1 MTLKQTASQTI
12 GPFFSYCLT
21 PESFGHHG
29 IAGPSLL
36 RSGLAGEKIR
46 IAGRLFDGANAP
58 VADALIEIWQ
68 ADSAGNYPDKVT
80 TDGFPGFGRAA
91 TNAAGHFHFE
101 TVKPGAV
108 PGRGNAW
115 QAPHIGII
123 ILARGMLTHLYTRL
137 YFADE
142 TEANAQDAVLNRV
155 PAERRGTLIAK
166 RDGEGIYRF
175 DIRLQGDNE
184 TAFFDV

>member
-21 PESFGHHG
+21 PESYGHHG
-29 IAGPSLL
+29 IAGPSL
-36 RSGLAGEKIR
+36 RRPGIAGEKIR
-46 IAGRLFDGANAP
+46 IAGQLFDGANAP

-68 ADSAGNYPDKVT
+68 ADAQGAYPTGTSA
-80 TDGFPGFGRAA
+80 DGFSAFGRAA
-91 TNAAGHFHFE
+91 TNATGQFAFD
-101 TVKPGAV
+101 TIKPGSV

-115 QAPHIGII
+115 QAPHVGII
-123 ILARGMLTHLYTRL
+123 ILARGMLSHLYTRL

-142 TEANAQDAVLNRV
+142 AEANAQDPVLSRV
-155 PAERRGTLIAK
+155 PADRRGTLIAQ
-166 RDGEGIYRF
+166 RDGDGTYRF

>member
-1 MTLKQTASQTI
+1 VTLKQTASQTI

-21 PESFGHHG
+21 PESFGHQG

-36 RSGLAGEKIR
+36 RPGLAGEKIR
-46 IAGRLFDGANAP
+46 IAGQLFDGANAP

-68 ADSAGNYPDKVT
+68 ADSQGKYPT
-80 TDGFPGFGRAA
+80 NATANGFSGFGRAA
-91 TNAAGHFHFE
+91 TNASGQFLFE

-108 PGRGNAW
+108 PGRGNVW

-137 YFADE
+137 YFDDE
-142 TEANAQDAVLNRV
+142 AEANAQDPVLSRV
-155 PAERRGTLIAK
+155 PAGRRGTLIAK
-166 RDGEGIYRF
+166 RDSEGAYRF